1 MLSRRGHRLSRFR
14 KNKRRLRE
22 RLRQRIFFRDK
33 VVPEAMEKPRVL
45 VLTGAGISAES
56 SIRTFRAA
64 DGLWEEHRV
73 EDVATPE
80 GFDRDPELVQAFYNA
95 RRRQLQQP
103 EIQPN
108 AAHLALA
115 KLQDALG
122 DRFLLVT
129 QNIDNLHERA
139 GNTNVIHMHGE
150 LLKVRCSQSGQ
161 VLDWTGDVTP
171 EDKCHCCQFPAP
183 LRPHVVWF
191 GEMPLGM
198 DEIYMALSMADIFI
212 AIGTSGHVYPAAG
225 FVHEAKLHGA
235 HTVEL
240 NLEPSQVGNE
250 FAEKYYGP
258 ASQVVPEFVEKLL
271 KGLKAGSIA

>member
-56 SIRTFRAA
+56 GIRTFRAA

-161 VLDWTGDVTP
+161 VLDWTGDESSSSSSHIALIASRVSGAMVRQKGVVAWASTLP
-171 EDKCHCCQFPAP
+171 RNAP
-183 LRPHVVWF
+183 HQGNRYSLNSVSS
-191 GEMPLGM
+191 
-198 DEIYMALSMADIFI
+198 ASLSSSVD
-212 AIGTSGHVYPAAG
+212 
-225 FVHEAKLHGA
+225 
-235 HTVEL
+235 
-240 NLEPSQVGNE
+240 
-250 FAEKYYGP
+250 
-258 ASQVVPEFVEKLL
+258 
-271 KGLKAGSIA
+271 

>member
-1 MLSRRGHRLSRFR
+1 MQSRRLHRLGRFR

-22 RLRQRIFFRDK
+22 RLRQRIFFRDRIM
-33 VVPEAMEKPRVL
+33 VPEEMNKPVVV

-56 SIRTFRAA
+56 GIRTFRAA

-80 GFDRDPELVQAFYNA
+80 GFARNPQLVQDFYNA

-103 EIQPN
+103 EIEPN

-115 KLQDALG
+115 QLEEAFG
-122 DRFLLVT
+122 DRFLLIT

-139 GNTNVIHMHGE
+139 GNKNVVHMHGE

-161 VLDWTGDVTP
+161 VLEWTGDVTP
-171 EDKCHCCQFPAP
+171 ADKCHCCQFPAP

-198 DEIYMALSMADIFI
+198 DRIYEALAHADVFI

-225 FVHEAKLHGA
+225 FVHEAKLQGA

-240 NLEPSQVGNE
+240 NLEPSQVGSE
-250 FAEKYYGP
+250 FEEKHYGL
-258 ASQVVPEFVEKLL
+258 ASQVVPEYVEKLL
-271 KGLKAGSIA
+271 KGL

>member
-56 SIRTFRAA
+56 GIRTFRAA

-150 LLKVRCSQSGQ
+150 LLKVVVRKWSGSR
-161 VLDWTGDVTP
+161 LDWRRYARKIPLLPVPGTLAPRTSFGLA
-171 EDKCHCCQFPAP
+171 KCHSAWMKFIWRCRWLIFSLP
-183 LRPHVVWF
+183 LV
-191 GEMPLGM
+191 LGM
-198 DEIYMALSMADIFI
+198 FI
-212 AIGTSGHVYPAAG
+212 RRLVCSRANCM
-225 FVHEAKLHGA
+225 A
-235 HTVEL
+235 HTPW
-240 NLEPSQVGNE
+240 N
-250 FAEKYYGP
+250 
-258 ASQVVPEFVEKLL
+258 
-271 KGLKAGSIA
+271 

>member
-56 SIRTFRAA
+56 GIRTFRAA

-80 GFDRDPELVQAFYNA
+80 GFDRDPELVQTFYNA

-108 AAHLALA
+108 AAHLAL
-115 KLQDALG
+115 
-122 DRFLLVT
+122 
-129 QNIDNLHERA
+129 
-139 GNTNVIHMHGE
+139 
-150 LLKVRCSQSGQ
+150 
-161 VLDWTGDVTP
+161 
-171 EDKCHCCQFPAP
+171 
-183 LRPHVVWF
+183 
-191 GEMPLGM
+191 
-198 DEIYMALSMADIFI
+198 
-212 AIGTSGHVYPAAG
+212 
-225 FVHEAKLHGA
+225 AKLHGA

-271 KGLKAGSIA
+271 KGL

>member
-56 SIRTFRAA
+56 GIRTFAPQMA
-64 DGLWEEHRV
+64 CGKNIGLKMWQRRKV
-73 EDVATPE
+73 SIAILNWCK
-80 GFDRDPELVQAFYNA
+80 RFYNA

-122 DRFLLVT
+122 DRF
-129 QNIDNLHERA
+129 
-139 GNTNVIHMHGE
+139 
-150 LLKVRCSQSGQ
+150 C
-161 VLDWTGDVTP
+161 W
-171 EDKCHCCQFPAP
+171 
-183 LRPHVVWF
+183 
-191 GEMPLGM
+191 
-198 DEIYMALSMADIFI
+198 
-212 AIGTSGHVYPAAG
+212 
-225 FVHEAKLHGA
+225 
-235 HTVEL
+235 
-240 NLEPSQVGNE
+240 
-250 FAEKYYGP
+250 
-258 ASQVVPEFVEKLL
+258 
-271 KGLKAGSIA
+271 

>member
-14 KNKRRLRE
+14 KINAACASVCVSV
-22 RLRQRIFFRDK
+22 FFRDK

-56 SIRTFRAA
+56 GIRTFRAA

-73 EDVATPE
+73 ENVATPE

-122 DRFLLVT
+122 DRF
-129 QNIDNLHERA
+129 
-139 GNTNVIHMHGE
+139 
-150 LLKVRCSQSGQ
+150 C
-161 VLDWTGDVTP
+161 W
-171 EDKCHCCQFPAP
+171 
-183 LRPHVVWF
+183 
-191 GEMPLGM
+191 
-198 DEIYMALSMADIFI
+198 
-212 AIGTSGHVYPAAG
+212 
-225 FVHEAKLHGA
+225 
-235 HTVEL
+235 
-240 NLEPSQVGNE
+240 
-250 FAEKYYGP
+250 
-258 ASQVVPEFVEKLL
+258 
-271 KGLKAGSIA
+271 